1 MVLLM
6 IKMMIMNNDSE
17 MIKAPQYKMLKM
29 LKLDNKA
36 WIKSSWKCKW
46 NTKYSPRILMQ

>member
-1 MVLLM
+1 MIKVIMIMVLLM

-29 LKLDNKA
+29 
-36 WIKSSWKCKW
+36 
-46 NTKYSPRILMQ
+46 